1 LIGGFGEPMVA
12 KEWKS
17 VRILDTVSFESAATV
32 IHSYDTAYYAL
43 VLRIGGRTSSGR
55 VVMKVK

>member
-17 VRILDTVSFESAATV
+17 VRILDTVFESAATV